1 MVPVP
6 RTGPEG
12 VGHLE
17 SMNAG
22 EVRLV
27 CIIMYMFSHST
38 LRSLLP
44 VNVNDSKITRDRIS
58 LGRKG
63 VANIPSKR

>member
-12 VGHLE
+12 MGHLE

-27 CIIMYMFSHST
+27 CIIMYMCSHSS

-44 VNVNDSKITRDRIS
+44 VNVNDSLIIRNSLS
-58 LGRKG
+58 LGDEG
-63 VANIPSKR
+63 VAMS

>member
-12 VGHLE
+12 MGHLE
-17 SMNAG
+17 SIYAR

-27 CIIMYMFSHST
+27 CIIMYMFSHSS
-38 LRSLLP
+38 LRNLLP
-44 VNVNDSKITRDRIS
+44 VNVNDSKIIRHKIR

-63 VANIPSKR
+63 VANISSK

>member
-12 VGHLE
+12 MGHLE
-17 SMNAG
+17 SIYAR

-27 CIIMYMFSHST
+27 CIIMYMFSHSS
-38 LRSLLP
+38 LRNLLP
-44 VNVNDSKITRDRIS
+44 VNVNDSKIIRHKIR

-63 VANIPSKR
+63 VANISSKQ